1 MALTFSKKVA
11 TGQFFIIVFFLIF
24 AVTILIF
31 LSEVRNANIKNLNT
45 EFTRYRTSHKIKINI
60 IQIQQFLSDIGATRG
75 EDGLTDGLKE
85 AEINYNELLGL
96 LSAEQKVALTNND
109 KPLNNSLEEIKSAA
123 AIYYNAGLK
132 MANLYIKNGTK
143 AGNTYMP
150 EFDKASTDLLRKVE
164 PLLRHIT
171 EKFENEIQYINKD
184 IDFIYNLAIWLPL
197 TVLLVFCISS
207 YYFITGLNRNFKHT
221 LKGLIENSFYL
232 ESASLS
238 LCEEISQLSQ
248 SSVIQTAAVENS
260 AAAIHEIS
268 STVSANAEYAQKA
281 KEATEKGVKSTQ
293 KGIETLD
300 VVLGAIEDISQNN
313 IEVIREMNNTN
324 KEVSEIVK
332 VIEEIEIK
340 TSIINDIVFQTKL
353 LAFNASVEAA
363 RAGEHGKGFAVV
375 AEEVGNLSNRSGQA
389 AKDISTLLN
398 NGVSRIK
405 RLVTESDL
413 KVKKLSD
420 EGEVKVS
427 SSKIVVSESRH
438 VLDNLLLNAENI
450 KDMVNEI
457 SISSSQQSEATASA
471 SNSFA
476 AIGVSIKENL
486 LIAENSTA
494 QSNLLRG
501 QSEQLAVVIHDFLVF
516 IEGDEIQVSNFEWND
531 RYKLDILVMDK
542 EHKILIDSMNS
553 FLDALNS
560 NKLQEIQNSF
570 SRLADYTLKHFTDEE
585 KYMASIDYPELE
597 NHKLIH
603 QDLINQILIYKD
615 EFETGNVNKNNI
627 SNFLKDWLAYHIVG
641 QDKKYAKYSRSKTKD
656 LEAR

>member
-31 LSEVRNANIKNLNT
+31 LTEARNANIKNLST
-45 EFTRYRTSHKIKINI
+45 EFIHYRTSHKIKINI

-75 EDGLTDGLKE
+75 EDGLNDGLKQ

-96 LSAEQKVALTNND
+96 LSAEQKIALTNND

-197 TVLLVFCISS
+197 TVLLAFCIFS

-248 SSVIQTAAVENS
+248 SSAIQTLAVETS

-427 SSKIVVSESRH
+427 SSKVVVSESRH
-438 VLDNLLLNAENI
+438 VLDNILLNAENI

-457 SISSSQQSEATASA
+457 SISSTQQSEATASA

-486 LIAENSTA
+486 MIAENSTA
-494 QSNLLRG
+494 QSNLLRS

-531 RYKLDILVMDK
+531 RYKLEILAMDK
-542 EHKILIDSMNS
+542 EHKILIDSMNT
-553 FLDALNS
+553 FLEALNS

-585 KYMASIDYPELE
+585 KYMATIDYPELE

-615 EFETGNVNKNNI
+615 EFETGTVNKTDI

-641 QDKKYAKYSRSKTKD
+641 QDKKYAKFARSKTKD
-656 LEAR
+656 TDAR